1 MAAQTWLRATAL
13 YTDLFSEPVRI
24 SSKLKIGG
32 EVAALRW
39 CWGRSFIDFVFA
51 CDSHAEGAS
60 DGRTRIET
68 RTLSSLLLFAAVR
81 RKFSSTSPD
90 MSVGSTV
97 SQSTRT
103 SSGSTL
109 LTSISLRSSR
119 SGSSSPCR
127 GVPGVLG
134 LNGSRFVGVPGAGGA
149 AGAGGFIFTVVRVR
163 ASEERAALNLL
174 ADASGLSGVEERE
187 VSDEPEIERRLENI
201 EVGFKRRFGACVSL
215 EAMAACQLS
224 PPSPSCTGIRGQS
237 RSPSSTVRIFS
248 TATRPRDRIYFASFD
263 EDSMRSKGRPH
274 PMPTTAAV
282 HNI

>member
-1 MAAQTWLRATAL
+1 MA
-13 YTDLFSEPVRI
+13 E
-24 SSKLKIGG
+24 
-32 EVAALRW
+32 LRW

-174 ADASGLSGVEERE
+174 ADASGLSGVEERG
-187 VSDEPEIERRLENI
+187 VSDELEIERRLENI
-201 EVGFKRRFGACVSL
+201 EVGFKRRFGACVSA

-224 PPSPSCTGIRGQS
+224 FPSPSRTGIRGQS
-237 RSPSSTVRIFS
+237 RSRSSTVRIFS
-248 TATRPRDRIYFASFD
+248 TATRPRDRIYFASPARCPLQLENAKSLSD
-263 EDSMRSKGRPH
+263 Y
-274 PMPTTAAV
+274 
-282 HNI
+282 NICQESVLHLGKPQHSP